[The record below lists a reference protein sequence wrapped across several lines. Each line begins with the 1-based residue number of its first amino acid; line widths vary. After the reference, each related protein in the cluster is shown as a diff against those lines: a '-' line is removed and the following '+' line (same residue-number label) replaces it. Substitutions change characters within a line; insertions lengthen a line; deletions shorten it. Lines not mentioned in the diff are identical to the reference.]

1 MNYSILEKVGS
12 MKTESVLKY
21 DTVVVGGGSAGI
33 SAAASAA
40 KNGSRVLLIEA
51 EYEELN
57 PDPDLSV
64 IEPEECKE
72 ANLQDTDN
80 EYEELKMQP
89 ANLENEEHISHNEE
103 E

>member
-40 KNGSRVLLIEA
+40 KKRLPCFA
-51 EYEELN
+51 Y
-57 PDPDLSV
+57 
-64 IEPEECKE
+64 
-72 ANLQDTDN
+72 
-80 EYEELKMQP
+80 
-89 ANLENEEHISHNEE
+89 
-103 E
+103 